1 MSPYEDLKKR
11 FGQLAEENLKLKE
24 ENACLRV
31 ELKELKDR
39 IYGGRKRKDPPPEP
53 PQVQA
58 PPKKRGAIFGHLG
71 WFRKKP
77 GTIDKV
83 VEVRLDKCPVCGG
96 GDLKECVGVKTHLE
110 EDIVLAA
117 PKVTMYRKRRYYCR
131 ACRKVVI
138 GHGEGE
144 QSRSRIG
151 PQAKTLAAYLKY
163 HVKVSDRDIRKI
175 FSELFGLKF
184 TVGSVLGFRNQLRKR
199 LEPVYE
205 NLVRA
210 IRRSRFIHA
219 DETGW
224 KMDGKSGWLWSF
236 SNKRTAVCHIDKS
249 RGSKIPQAVLGK
261 SFKGILVTD
270 FYSAYNKTA
279 AGAKQRCLVHLL
291 RDIKRVE
298 EGLPEDQSV
307 QNFCA
312 RLKTLVF
319 EAVELSKARKNLKG
333 VDYRK
338 KQKRLLEAFEDLQLT
353 DPGNKIIGRFVKRL
367 DRHRHECLTFL
378 DHPDIPWNNNHAE
391 RMIRPNVLLRKITFG
406 NRSAEGAHNHNVL
419 MSVIQSAKLKGL
431 DPLQNLRELFQS
443 FSHPKTLA
451 ALSPPVY

>member
-11 FGQLAEENLKLKE
+11 FRQLEEENLKLKE

-31 ELKELKDR
+31 ELKDLKDHV
-39 IYGGRKRKDPPPEP
+39 YGRRRKKDPPSESPKE
-53 PQVQA
+53 
-58 PPKKRGAIFGHLG
+58 PPKKRGALFGHLG

-77 GTIDKV
+77 GTIDKI
-83 VEVRLDKCPVCGG
+83 VEVRLDRCPICG
-96 GDLKECVGVKTHLE
+96 DKNLKECGSVKTHLQ
-110 EDIVLAA
+110 EDIVLVA

-131 ACRKVVI
+131 KCSKIVI

-144 QSRSRIG
+144 QTRSRIG
-151 PQAKTLAAYLKY
+151 PKAKTLAAYLKY

-184 TVGSVLGFRNQLRKR
+184 TVGSVLGFRNQIRKR

-205 NLVRA
+205 NLVRS
-210 IRRSRFIHA
+210 IRRSRYVHC

-224 KMDGKSGWLWSF
+224 KIDGKSGWLWSF

-249 RGSKIPQAVLGK
+249 RGGKIPQTVLGK
-261 SFKGILVTD
+261 TFKGILVAD
-270 FYSAYNKTA
+270 FYAAYNKIA

-291 RDIKRVE
+291 RDIKHVE
-298 EGLPEDQSV
+298 ECLVEDPAT
-307 QNFCA
+307 QNFCV
-312 RLKTLVF
+312 RLKTLIF
-319 EAVELSKARKNLKG
+319 EAVELSKEHTNLKG
-333 VDYRK
+333 ADYQR
-338 KQKRLLEAFEDLQLT
+338 KQKRILESFEDLQLA
-353 DPGNKIIGRFVKRL
+353 DPGNKIVQRFVKRL

-378 DHPDIPWNNNHAE
+378 DHPEVSWNNNHAE

-406 NRSAEGAHNHNVL
+406 NRSIEGTHNHNVL

-431 DPLQNLRELFQS
+431 DPLRNLRELFQS
-443 FSHPKTLA
+443 FSYPKTLA
-451 ALSPPVY
+451 ALSPP